1 VFEMRALATTTAPS
15 TLVVV
20 SLASALSMVAPVPGS
35 AQDFYA
41 DVRPMLVEQCM
52 GCHTQGGIAWSM
64 EDPEETLERAREIA
78 GMVTTRRMPPW
89 LAEPGHQEYV
99 GDLSLDADVVGM
111 VDAWREG
118 GFPKGRARPDPEVS
132 SPTHAVFRPDL
143 SIELMPGA
151 SYLPDQSADDEYR
164 CFVVGWTGE
173 ERGYVTGFRAVPGN
187 LNVAHH
193 VVVHAVDPEMVDRF
207 KELDREEEGLGY
219 RCFGGALPDRLGRRA
234 ERDAYEA
241 RYPNGVRELG
251 RASWWLAHWAPGMD
265 GHVFPEGTGIMLE
278 PGAGLVVQM
287 HYYSVD
293 ARGQADT
300 GSRVDFQVAEHV
312 ERPAFHLSQTRSAW
326 LAGERNG
333 SMVVPPGETVTY
345 AMDEDL
351 GSLIPYVARVTQV
364 DEANIEGFEVHS
376 ANLHMHAFGHSGEIT
391 LTDDNGRTETLLSVP
406 RWDLYW
412 QRDFTFT
419 EPKVFTR
426 DRLEDTTI
434 RVQCTYHNPTA
445 DTVYGGYGSYDEMC
459 FNFSYIAVR
468 VGTPL
473 TNLRPPSPS

>member
-1 VFEMRALATTTAPS
+1 
-15 TLVVV
+15 
-20 SLASALSMVAPVPGS
+20 MVA
-35 AQDFYA
+35 
-41 DVRPMLVEQCM
+41 
-52 GCHTQGGIAWSM
+52 
-64 EDPEETLERAREIA
+64 
-78 GMVTTRRMPPW
+78 
-89 LAEPGHQEYV
+89 
-99 GDLSLDADVVGM
+99 
-111 VDAWREG
+111 AWREG

-132 SPTHAVFRPDL
+132 SPTHPAFLPDL

-164 CFVVGWTGE
+164 CFVIGWTGE
-173 ERGYVTGFRAVPGN
+173 ERGYITGFRAVPGN
-187 LNVAHH
+187 RNVAHH
-193 VVVHAVDPEMVDRF
+193 VVVHAVEPEMVDRF

-234 ERDAYEA
+234 DRDAYEA
-241 RYPNGVRELG
+241 RYPNGVRELSRG
-251 RASWWLAHWAPGMD
+251 SWWLAHWAPGMD

-293 ARGQADT
+293 ARGQADA
-300 GSRVDFQVAEHV
+300 GSRVDFQFAENV

-364 DEANIEGFEVHS
+364 DEASIEGFEVHS
-376 ANLHMHAFGHSGEIT
+376 ANLHMHAFGQSGAIT
-391 LTDDNGRTETLLSVP
+391 LTDDSGRTETLLSVP

-419 EPKVFTR
+419 EPKVFAR
-426 DRLEDTTI
+426 DRLEGTSI
-434 RVQCTYHNPTA
+434 RVRCTYHNATA

-468 VGTPL
+468 VGKL
-473 TNLRPPSPS
+473 TNLPPPSPS